1 MSRCLIVFAKE
12 PKKDQVKT
20 RLSGEL
26 SAQQRLNLY
35 QAFLKD
41 TLSLALS
48 FPCEERILAYQ
59 SKSRPVYLER
69 LARGFKLYKQRGENL
84 GQKMHHA
91 FQFAQ
96 KNQAKKIVII
106 GSDAPTLPAKLIKQA
121 FSRLNTK
128 DLVLGPCLDGGYYL
142 IGLSRPVSGLF
153 KDITWSSDRVL
164 AQTVN
169 NARRL
174 HKRVALLDAWYDV
187 DDSSGLTRLKHDL
200 KKDRFKHCARSSR
213 KFLKIKEQD

>member
-91 FQFAQ
+91 FQFA
-96 KNQAKKIVII
+96 
-106 GSDAPTLPAKLIKQA
+106 
-121 FSRLNTK
+121 
-128 DLVLGPCLDGGYYL
+128 
-142 IGLSRPVSGLF
+142 
-153 KDITWSSDRVL
+153 
-164 AQTVN
+164 
-169 NARRL
+169 
-174 HKRVALLDAWYDV
+174 
-187 DDSSGLTRLKHDL
+187 
-200 KKDRFKHCARSSR
+200 
-213 KFLKIKEQD
+213 